1 MMKRKLMTMLACCA
15 VVSGS
20 LAAMIA
26 SDKTPEKVSA
36 SDYDNAVWA
45 QYFDVKSDDKV
56 DFTTNAVSPS
66 YWLDGSIIGNDGKG
80 YTSGARVTNADGS
93 GLTDLGESPVGV
105 GITVRGKTTL
115 TYKKPVFLG
124 DNDIYMPLVEWVVT
138 PQAGQQ
144 KTLSCQKGSIEMS
157 EIRIKLTDA
166 VDPSI
171 FVEIRSKYS
180 QHNNTQSYVNVR
192 TNTMEFAGY
201 NVDSFTSDENVK
213 SGKGNGTGQCG
224 AFAGGDTRSSTYFY
238 DYADNS
244 VWLGVGTSSSLNKPQ
259 PRPSVGMRY
268 VRDLD
273 SLADMYGKTDQ
284 VFTGFTNGYVN
295 LSIEIAEVNYPE
307 ATMILRAIDG
317 QTFVMEDNQ
326 IADTVA
332 PALDLEPKYK
342 ANIPNGE
349 VGKTYPFIPCVA
361 YDLVDGNDLT
371 VAVKALDPNGNVVAE
386 GDRNGS
392 FVPAISGNY
401 SLVYS
406 VSDAA
411 GNNIEKTFTVPVKEK
426 LNRFALVLDERV
438 TIPSDA
444 KVGDAVKTPDAS
456 LTGGS
461 GFNSLSY
468 KVIYAATGEVYSE
481 VHDFTLNKAGYY
493 EVVYEYEDYLGMS
506 GVYKKGITV
515 VLSEKPVFEKVSF
528 PKAVV
533 KGANYVVPEA
543 VAKDYASYNGEGKL
557 ATVTTEYSYDG
568 ETWTKLPENRILAP
582 SGDMLYI
589 RYKARPLIDRSDDK
603 EEISEVYSLK
613 VKDVKATENLQN
625 FFDSDGVT
633 VGETAVANAGRQ
645 YVFKPERNNATM
657 QFINPVATENVKMT
671 FVFDNTDAASFN
683 AIEVTVADYASYDE
697 RVTFT
702 LRKSGNGA
710 TVTVGK
716 VTNGISG
723 AFSNGSI
730 VMEIDGEVLS
740 DVYSSVG
747 VFKTYDNGAE
757 FNGFTSGKVYLTYT
771 FLGVDTSVEP
781 TGIRIVDFC
790 GQPRF
795 AVGGKAVVKPS
806 ITLEGQVETYVTCN
820 SEITLP
826 KGFATDLFDTNVKLN
841 VKVTDPDNQTVT
853 SLSSVSLNGAAADK
867 DYKIRLT
874 KYGRYTVSY
883 TARSASGT
891 SQEKKIIVISAD
903 DVKPV
908 IEIEGQFKTAAKVGN
923 EYTLHRAIA
932 KDNYD
937 AEDKLKLYVFMF
949 DPDGYIE
956 NITYIDEEKGI
967 TIGNEF
973 KETKYTFKKA
983 GVYRIRYFVEDSYG
997 NYDQKIFK
1005 VTVVE

>member
-15 VVSGS
+15 VISGS
-20 LAAMIA
+20 LAVGAV
-26 SDKTPEKVSA
+26 SDKRPEKVSA
-36 SDYDNAVWA
+36 SDYDNGVWA
-45 QYFDVKSDDKV
+45 QYFDVESADKV

-66 YWLDGSIIGNDGKG
+66 YWLDGSIKGNDDKG
-80 YTSGARVTNADGS
+80 YTSGARVTKEDGS
-93 GLTDLGESPVGV
+93 GLTDLGDSPVGV

-138 PQAGQQ
+138 PKEG
-144 KTLSCQKGSIEMS
+144 KERTLSCQKGSIEMS

-180 QHNNTQSYVNVR
+180 QHNNAQSYVNVR

-224 AFAGGDTRSSTYFY
+224 AFAGADPRSSAYFY

-244 VWLGVGTSSSLNKPQ
+244 VWLGVGTSQSLNKPT
-259 PRPSVGMRY
+259 RSEVGQRY

-273 SLADMYGKTDQ
+273 SLSDMYGKTDQ

-295 LSIEIAEVNYPE
+295 ISIEIAEVNYPE

-326 IADTVA
+326 IKDTVA
-332 PALDLEPKYK
+332 PSLDLEPKYK
-342 ANIPNGE
+342 KNIPNGE
-349 VGKTYPFIPCVA
+349 VGTEYPFIPCVA
-361 YDLVDGNDLT
+361 YDLIDGDGLT
-371 VAVKALDPNGNVVAE
+371 VAVKALDSDGNVVAE
-386 GDRNGS
+386 GDENGS
-392 FVPAISGNY
+392 FTPTKSGNY
-401 SLVYS
+401 SLVYR
-406 VSDAA
+406 VADAA
-411 GNNIEKTFTVPVKEK
+411 GNKVEKTFTVPVKEK
-426 LNRFALVLDERV
+426 LARFNIVLDERV
-438 TIPSDA
+438 TIPSEA
-444 KVGDAVKTPDAS
+444 SVGDAVKTPEAS

-461 GFNSLSY
+461 GFNDLTY
-468 KVIYAATGEVYSE
+468 KVIYAATGEVYSDL
-481 VHDFTLNKAGYY
+481 HDFTLDKAGYY
-493 EVVYEYEDYLGMS
+493 EVIYEYEDYLGAS

-515 VLSEKPVFEKVSF
+515 VLSEKPVFEKVVF

-533 KGANYVVPEA
+533 KGVNFVVPEA
-543 VAKDYASYNGEGKL
+543 VAKDYASYNGEAKL
-557 ATVTTEYSYDG
+557 AAVTAEYSYDLT
-568 ETWTKLPENRILAP
+568 EWTVVPENRVIAP

-589 RYKARPLIDRSDDK
+589 RYKARPLIDKSDDK
-603 EEISEVYSLK
+603 EEISEVYKLA
-613 VKDVKATENLQN
+613 VKNIKATENLQN
-625 FFDSDGVT
+625 FFYLDGIKT
-633 VGETAVANAGRQ
+633 TEKAIENAGKQ
-645 YVFKPERNNATM
+645 YVFVPEKNNAEM
-657 QFINPVATENVKMT
+657 QFVNPVSTDNVKMS
-671 FVFDNTDAASFN
+671 FVFDNETDASFN
-683 AIEVTVADYASYDE
+683 AIEVTVADSVNYNQ

-702 LRKSGNGA
+702 FKKTSDGA

-716 VTNGISG
+716 VTNPVAG
-723 AFSNGSI
+723 AFKSNSI
-730 VMEIDGEVLS
+730 VAEIEDDSLN

-747 VFKTYDNGAE
+747 RFKTYNNGDE
-757 FNGFTSGKVYLTYT
+757 FKGFTSGKVYVSYT
-771 FLGVDTSVEP
+771 FLGVDTAAEE
-781 TGIRIVDFC
+781 TGVRIVDFC

-806 ITLEGQVETYVTCN
+806 ITLDGQVETYVTCN

-826 KGFATDLFDTNVKLN
+826 KGSATDLFDTNVKLN
-841 VKVTDPDNQTVT
+841 VKVTDPDNKVVT

-874 KYGRYTVSY
+874 KYGKYTVSY
-883 TARSASGT
+883 TAKSASGT

-908 IEIEGQFKTAAKVGN
+908 IEIEGQFKTVAKVN
-923 EYTLHRAIA
+923 TEYVLHKAIA
-932 KDNYD
+932 TDNYD
-937 AEDKLKLYVFMF
+937 TEDKLKLYVFMF

-967 TIGNEF
+967 TVGNKF
-973 KETKYTFKKA
+973 DETKYTFKKT
-983 GVYRIRYFVEDSYG
+983 GVYRVRYFVEDSYG